1 MSTQPKRDGDGI
13 DGDDDDDDDASQ
25 SSSKKS
31 FGRVLSLVS
40 RRSHRA
46 RRRRKRRSL
55 PSVEIKCDFD
65 YVLHLPANK
74 IDREIKTV
82 AGVVSDV
89 AMTLPNKIREK
100 ISGKENEATK
110 VEPFRVL
117 KDVDCC
123 FKAGSMT
130 LVLAPPGHGKTS
142 LLKAIGQVL
151 PEQSSVQ
158 RERNHVFQD
167 DGGGVAEREG
177 HRRQSGCDVRD
188 ATGRTFTFFD
198 GERDD
203 EVFARKFYSN
213 SRG

>member
-1 MSTQPKRDGDGI
+1 MY
-13 DGDDDDDDDASQ
+13 DDDDDDASQ
-25 SSSKKS
+25 SSSKKN
-31 FGRVLSLVS
+31 RLEEYS
-40 RRSHRA
+40 RLCRDEVIA
-46 RRRRKRRSL
+46 RGEGEKGRSL

-74 IDREIKTV
+74 IDRAIKTV

-100 ISGKENEATK
+100 IGGKENEATK

-142 LLKAIGQVL
+142 LLKAIGQVYPSKVL
-151 PEQSSVQ
+151 SNG
-158 RERNHVFQD
+158 ERNHVFQD

-203 EVFARKFYSN
+203 EVFTKILLQCRQMRRERRVFQED
-213 SRG
+213 